1 MAWVAAYAG
10 TYVAVIRG
18 QGNSPAWWYLAVLAV
33 GVVPLAL
40 AAAGRWSRPALTAG
54 AVLLGLAALAGVLSV
69 GLLLV
74 PGVVAAAAVVAMA
87 PAPPPRVHTPAA

>member
-18 QGNSPAWWYLAVLAV
+18 QGSSPAWWYLAVLAV
-33 GVVPLAL
+33 GAAPLAL

-54 AVLLGLAALAGVLSV
+54 AVLLALAALAGVLSV
-69 GLLLV
+69 GLLLL
-74 PGVVAAAAVVAMA
+74 PGVVAAVAADASA
-87 PAPPPRVHTPAA
+87 PSPPPRVHTPAA